1 MSREHFDVL
10 VVGGGPS
17 GSAAARTLA
26 AAGRTVCLID
36 KATFPREKLCGGLI
50 TLRSKRIFEDIFE
63 SSWNDEIFN
72 SSTDISFFS
81 NGRFLAN
88 VEGYSRLFFTMRYD
102 FDNYLLDLARAAGA
116 HLKLAHTVSHFDL
129 DRKLISLES
138 GLEISFDHLVGA
150 DGVNSA
156 VAKQLFGSSFNADTI
171 GFGLEV
177 EVPRSHLP
185 AQSDHVEIDFSAA
198 QWGYGWIFPK
208 RNNFTIGVGG
218 IHKFNP
224 DLRLR
229 LDQYLNHKGLA
240 ASEFKVKGQ
249 YIPFGDFRKRPGSGD
264 VLLCG
269 DAAGVVDPI
278 TGEGI
283 AYAMQSGR
291 AAARAILNANPGE
304 AGSALHLYSK
314 AYDEI
319 ASSIRQANFW
329 RHLIF
334 SGLARRPFAWAF
346 VDAGTLQRG
355 FLDILAGKHEYN
367 ALYGLFIIQI
377 AKAVRKPGTKI
388 RLKF

>member
-17 GSAAARTLA
+17 GSAAARSLA
-26 AAGRTVCLID
+26 AAGRTVCLTD

-50 TLRSKRIFEDIFE
+50 TLRSKRIFDDIFE

-102 FDNYLLDLARAAGA
+102 FDNYLLGLARAAGA
-116 HLKLAHTVSHFDL
+116 HLKLGHTVSHFDP
-129 DRKLISLES
+129 DRKLIALES
-138 GLEISFDHLVGA
+138 GLEISFAHLVGA

-156 VAKQLFGSSFNADTI
+156 VAKGLFGSSFNADTI

-240 ASEFKVKGQ
+240 ASEFKVKGH
-249 YIPFGDFRKRPGSGD
+249 IFPSVTFENGRVPAMS
-264 VLLCG
+264 CC
-269 DAAGVVDPI
+269 A
-278 TGEGI
+278 
-283 AYAMQSGR
+283 AMQ
-291 AAARAILNANPGE
+291 P
-304 AGSALHLYSK
+304 
-314 AYDEI
+314 
-319 ASSIRQANFW
+319 ASSIPSPAKVSHMRCKVEGPRRAPSSMRIPARPEALLSSIQNSTTKSRLRSDRQ
-329 RHLIF
+329 I
-334 SGLARRPFAWAF
+334 SG
-346 VDAGTLQRG
+346 GT
-355 FLDILAGKHEYN
+355 
-367 ALYGLFIIQI
+367 
-377 AKAVRKPGTKI
+377 
-388 RLKF
+388 

>member
-116 HLKLAHTVSHFDL
+116 HLKLGHTVSHFDL
-129 DRKLISLES
+129 DRKLTSLES

-156 VAKQLFGSSFNADTI
+156 VAKELFGSSFNADTI
-171 GFGLEV
+171 GFGLEI
-177 EVPRSHLP
+177 EVPRSDLP

-229 LDQYLNHKGLA
+229 LDQYLNHKRLA